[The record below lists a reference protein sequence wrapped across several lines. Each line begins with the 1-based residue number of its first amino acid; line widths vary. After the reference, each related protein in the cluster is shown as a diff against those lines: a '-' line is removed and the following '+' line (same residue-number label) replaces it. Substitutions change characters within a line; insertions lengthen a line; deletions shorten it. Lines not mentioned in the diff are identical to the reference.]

1 MHGFSGS
8 SRSGD
13 ALKIMLHFLLSR
25 AISRQ
30 AGGKMRL
37 KFGLA
42 LVLLAGGVLP
52 AMAQPDCPAPIAPA
66 APDGR
71 ASTQAQM
78 VAAAGDARGFITQ
91 SDVYQTC
98 LVDYVKAQKDLAAK
112 NKTVFDKSIGDEV
125 MKKITE
131 NQNEKVK
138 VGNDINGAIAAFKAS
153 HPN

>member
-1 MHGFSGS
+1 
-8 SRSGD
+8 
-13 ALKIMLHFLLSR
+13 
-25 AISRQ
+25 
-30 AGGKMRL
+30 MRL

-71 ASTQAQM
+71 TSTQAQM
-78 VAAAGDARGFITQ
+78 VAAAGDARNFISQ

-98 LVDYVKAQKDLAAK
+98 LVDYVKAQKDLATK
-112 NKTVFDKSIGDEV
+112 NKTPFDKFIEADA
-125 MKKITE
+125 MKKITD
-131 NQNEKVK
+131 NQNEKMK
-138 VGNDINGAIAAFKAS
+138 VGTDINGAIAAFKAS

>member
-1 MHGFSGS
+1 
-8 SRSGD
+8 
-13 ALKIMLHFLLSR
+13 
-25 AISRQ
+25 
-30 AGGKMRL
+30 MRL

-42 LVLLAGGVLP
+42 LVFLAGGVLP

-71 ASTQAQM
+71 TSTQAQM
-78 VAAAGDARGFITQ
+78 VAAAGDARSFITQ

-98 LVDYVKAQKDLAAK
+98 LVDYVKAQKDLATK

>member
-1 MHGFSGS
+1 
-8 SRSGD
+8 
-13 ALKIMLHFLLSR
+13 
-25 AISRQ
+25 
-30 AGGKMRL
+30 MRL

-42 LVLLAGGVLP
+42 LFFLAGGMVP

-71 ASTQAQM
+71 TSTQAQM
-78 VAAAGDARGFITQ
+78 VAAAGDARNFITQ

-98 LVDYVKAQKDLAAK
+98 LVDYVKAQKDLATK
-112 NKTVFDKSIGDEV
+112 NKTPFDKFIEADA

-131 NQNEKVK
+131 NQNEKIK
-138 VGNDINGAIAAFKAS
+138 VGGEINAAIAAFKSS

>member
-1 MHGFSGS
+1 
-8 SRSGD
+8 
-13 ALKIMLHFLLSR
+13 
-25 AISRQ
+25 
-30 AGGKMRL
+30 MRL

-71 ASTQAQM
+71 TSTQAQM
-78 VAAAGDARGFITQ
+78 VAAAGDARSFITQ

-98 LVDYVKAQKDLAAK
+98 LVDYVKAQKDLATK
-112 NKTVFDKSIGDEV
+112 NKTPFDKFIEADA
-125 MKKITE
+125 MKKITD
-131 NQNEKVK
+131 NQNEKMK
-138 VGNDINGAIAAFKAS
+138 VGTDINGAIAAFKAS